1 MSVMTSPRAAG
12 IRRAAE
18 KAGRRLDVSPIARW
32 VPVGLIALAGF
43 TALWTRLVGLN
54 QSMWNDEVY
63 SVVHYITP
71 GPSAIFS
78 GRLYV
83 PNDHPVFE
91 LLTWATVH
99 ITGIRSNQGYRFW
112 GVIPALAAVAIMTWW
127 LRKRLGDWVAAAFAV
142 VAVCSPVHIV
152 YGTQARGYGLCF
164 LAAVLLVIGAVT
176 FKEERSPRS
185 LAIMVVGTLL
195 GTWTVPDFAVF
206 VAAVLVPLLWFGELR
221 RPLLITL
228 GAVGIASLLFYAS
241 LLHAIIAQSGQD
253 YGLRLGWDGFF
264 FGPLNDQVV
273 PGLQLVLPHASPT
286 LLQWVAAGILAVGA
300 IGLWRR
306 RQGIIAVTCLGGAV
320 LTYLVLEIARFY
332 VAGRF
337 TSFLLLPMLAVGAV
351 GLVEIGSL
359 LARIPAGRVLAVLAA
374 IALSILMVSKIEEV
388 GALEAQIPIEN
399 FQEAAAMLS
408 GTGFT
413 EPIVTNSEGP
423 IELSYYLGGLPY
435 YKVLSPNVLD
445 WMFCTRRTAFIFL
458 EDDRQAP
465 AENPP
470 TVDTTCLVARHA
482 VRVVIPQQWAT
493 TLAVW
498 FIPAEPSRT
507 GATSSGAGS
516 TSTSG

>member
-127 LRKRLGDWVAAAFAV
+127 LRKRLGGHGSPRRSPWWLCVRPFTSCTAPRPAATALV
-142 VAVCSPVHIV
+142 
-152 YGTQARGYGLCF
+152 F

-176 FKEERSPRS
+176 FKEERWPRS

-228 GAVGIASLLFYAS
+228 GAVGMASLLFYAS

-273 PGLQLVLPHASPT
+273 RGLQLVLPHASPT

-351 GLVEIGSL
+351 GLG
-359 LARIPAGRVLAVLAA
+359 
-374 IALSILMVSKIEEV
+374 
-388 GALEAQIPIEN
+388 
-399 FQEAAAMLS
+399 
-408 GTGFT
+408 
-413 EPIVTNSEGP
+413 
-423 IELSYYLGGLPY
+423 
-435 YKVLSPNVLD
+435 
-445 WMFCTRRTAFIFL
+445 
-458 EDDRQAP
+458 
-465 AENPP
+465 
-470 TVDTTCLVARHA
+470 
-482 VRVVIPQQWAT
+482 
-493 TLAVW
+493 
-498 FIPAEPSRT
+498 
-507 GATSSGAGS
+507 
-516 TSTSG
+516 